1 MPTRNEWPIRVFFY
15 EKFPRHG
22 PRNKVSRKALTQDVY
37 DKVAE
42 DPKAGLTDKEF
53 QFENFSS

>member
-1 MPTRNEWPIRVFFY
+1 MPTCNEWPIRVFFY

-22 PRNKVSRKALTQDVY
+22 ARNKVSRKVLVQEVH

-42 DPKAGLTDKEF
+42 DPKAGLTDNEF
-53 QFENFSS
+53 QFENFN

>member
-1 MPTRNEWPIRVFFY
+1 MFFY

-22 PRNKVSRKALTQDVY
+22 ARNKVSRMVLVQEVH

-42 DPKAGLTDKEF
+42 DPKAGLTDNEF
-53 QFENFSS
+53 QFENFN